1 MSTLVQGV
9 RDDQLG
15 DPTPCPGYTVGD
27 LLDHIGG
34 LTVAFTHAARKTP
47 LDQAGS
53 GDASRLEEGWR
64 DRISAD
70 LKTLAEAWRDPEA
83 WTGMTAAGG
92 VDLPGEVGGTVALD
106 ELAVHGWD
114 LARGTGQRFELDE
127 ASLLGAQAFLDTFS
141 GPGSE
146 DERGDAFGPVVPV
159 DDDAPLLDRVVGL
172 SGRDPK
178 WCAGFDTPN
187 VT

>member
-1 MSTLVQGV
+1 M
-9 RDDQLG
+9 
-15 DPTPCPGYTVGD
+15 
-27 LLDHIGG
+27 
-34 LTVAFTHAARKTP
+34 
-47 LDQAGS
+47 
-53 GDASRLEEGWR
+53 
-64 DRISAD
+64 
-70 LKTLAEAWRDPEA
+70 
-83 WTGMTAAGG
+83 
-92 VDLPGEVGGTVALD
+92 
-106 ELAVHGWD
+106 HGWD